1 MREFILSKSAPSAV
15 CFCIIE
21 IMAVCGFLLFI
32 ATGIFTNFNLGN
44 ISGAIMAEAVF
55 VLAMK
60 RVYFL
65 ELTDRLMKNRLGR
78 IVLIGIFTLII
89 AGVIIAAVIS
99 VFMIRAMNRLP
110 DKPAP
115 VIVLGCNVKES
126 GPSLMLQR
134 RIEAAYEY
142 LSENEE
148 SICIASGGKGDDE
161 PMSEAQA
168 IRDRLI
174 ELGISPDRIY
184 MEDQSVNTF
193 QNIRNSL
200 TILDELGLERRAVIV
215 TSEFHQLRA
224 SIIAD
229 KQGLET
235 YSKSSRTSLS
245 LLPSFWIREWLGV
258 LHEIIIGRK

>member
-1 MREFILSKSAPSAV
+1 M

-21 IMAVCGFLLFI
+21 IIAVCGFLLFV

-44 ISGAIMAEAVF
+44 ISGAILSAAVF
-55 VLAMK
+55 ILTMK
-60 RVYFL
+60 RGFFL
-65 ELTDRLMKNRLGR
+65 ELTDRLMENKIGR
-78 IVLIGIFTLII
+78 IVLTGLCTLFI
-89 AGVIIAAVIS
+89 AGVIIAIVIS
-99 VFMIRAMNRLP
+99 VFMIRAMDRLP
-110 DKPAP
+110 DEPAP

-142 LSENEE
+142 LTENKE
-148 SICIASGGKGDDE
+148 SICIASGGKGADE

-168 IRDRLI
+168 IKDRLV
-174 ELGISPDRIY
+174 EMGIAPDRIY
-184 MEDQSVNTF
+184 MEDRSVNTF

-200 TILDELGLERRAVIV
+200 AILDELGLERRAVIV

-224 SIIAD
+224 GIIAD
-229 KQGLET
+229 KQGLEA